1 MSSIRS
7 ASSSDES
14 MMARTARRLWP
25 YIEIARVDHWFKQ
38 SFMVLG
44 FVLAAFYR
52 PETLS
57 WAVVPTLALAVFA
70 TCLVA
75 SSNYVLNELL
85 DAPSDALH
93 PQKRSRPVPSG
104 RVNRRVGYVEWLL
117 LAAIGLS
124 LAAQVNLPFA
134 ASAMLLWLMG
144 IIYNVPPIRAKELPY
159 VDVLTE
165 AINNPIR
172 LLLGWFAVLHDL
184 LPPVSL
190 LISYWMLGAFFMAVK
205 RYAESRHIADA
216 RVAAA
221 YRRSFAYYTEER
233 LLVSVLF
240 YATACA
246 LFGGIFIVRY
256 HLELILFTPLAAG
269 LFAQY
274 LRLGLMA
281 DSPAQNPERL
291 YRQRG
296 FVTYVVVCFV
306 VFVVL
311 MFTSIPVL
319 YRWFNVEPSSTPT
332 LWHLE

>member
-1 MSSIRS
+1 
-7 ASSSDES
+7 

-25 YIEIARVDHWFKQ
+25 YVEIARVDHWFKQ

-44 FVLAAFYR
+44 FILAAFYR

-57 WAVVPTLALAVFA
+57 LAVVPTLALAVFA

-75 SSNYVLNELL
+75 SSNYVLNDLL
-85 DAPSDALH
+85 DAPTDALH
-93 PQKRSRPVPSG
+93 LQKRSRPVPSG

-124 LAAQVNLPFA
+124 LAAQINLPFA
-134 ASAMLLWLMG
+134 ASASLLWLMG

-172 LLLGWFAVLHDL
+172 LLLGWFAVVADL

-205 RYAESRHIADA
+205 RFAESRHIGDPGL
-216 RVAAA
+216 AAA

-233 LLVSVLF
+233 LLVSILF

-281 DSPAQNPERL
+281 DSPTQNPERL

-296 FVTYVVVCFV
+296 FVSYVVICFV
-306 VFVVL
+306 VFVGL
-311 MFTSIPVL
+311 MFTEIPVL